1 MQTIN
6 VVPPVSLP
14 DRLKHLINSPTIGTK
29 AAMSQ
34 VSVDTPMDESQRDFN
49 EADVIRYI
57 DKSQALDW
65 NLFGVV
71 TVIERTDGTQTMING
86 QHRTSIVKTLA
97 PNEKTVPAH
106 IIKTD
111 DKEYAA
117 KLFAYL
123 NGVASRNVSREQLLW
138 AEVLAAD
145 AGALELKQH
154 LITCSLACGKVNQ
167 GNNIPQIKR
176 ATFEKCVRFG
186 VAETK
191 YAVSLITKAYP
202 EADNFDNLLLG
213 LVRLLSHDNYR
224 GLMNTNIALGKSFS
238 DWFIQSLPE
247 SRNYKEAT
255 FPEYRLGQWYN
266 GIAFGLYKQ
275 FVRFMERKGVR
286 HRCPPYETLKD
297 IYFAGRKELD
307 D

>member
-186 VAETK
+186 VAETNM
-191 YAVSLITKAYP
+191 L
-202 EADNFDNLLLG
+202 F
-213 LVRLLSHDNYR
+213 H
-224 GLMNTNIALGKSFS
+224 
-238 DWFIQSLPE
+238 
-247 SRNYKEAT
+247 
-255 FPEYRLGQWYN
+255 
-266 GIAFGLYKQ
+266 
-275 FVRFMERKGVR
+275 
-286 HRCPPYETLKD
+286 
-297 IYFAGRKELD
+297 
-307 D
+307 

>member
-1 MQTIN
+1 MC
-6 VVPPVSLP
+6 
-14 DRLKHLINSPTIGTK
+14 
-29 AAMSQ
+29 A
-34 VSVDTPMDESQRDFN
+34 F
-49 EADVIRYI
+49 
-57 DKSQALDW
+57 W
-65 NLFGVV
+65 
-71 TVIERTDGTQTMING
+71 
-86 QHRTSIVKTLA
+86 
-97 PNEKTVPAH
+97 
-106 IIKTD
+106 
-111 DKEYAA
+111 
-117 KLFAYL
+117 
-123 NGVASRNVSREQLLW
+123 
-138 AEVLAAD
+138 
-145 AGALELKQH
+145 
-154 LITCSLACGKVNQ
+154 CG
-167 GNNIPQIKR
+167 GN
-176 ATFEKCVRFG
+176 
-186 VAETK
+186 K